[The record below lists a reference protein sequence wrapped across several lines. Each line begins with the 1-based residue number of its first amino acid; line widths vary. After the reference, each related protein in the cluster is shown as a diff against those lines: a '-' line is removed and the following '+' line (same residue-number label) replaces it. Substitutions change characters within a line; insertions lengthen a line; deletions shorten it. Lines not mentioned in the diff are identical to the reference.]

1 MTKFTYYGG
10 KKINDPQIIEEI
22 KNHDNS
28 QNNQDDDNS
37 QNYQDGDNSQNYQDY
52 ILARLK
58 LEGEIECFILDKMM
72 KIELKELL
80 GDGGEGA
87 VFKTN
92 LDEIVAKIY
101 WPHMRTIVREEKI
114 TYMFYNQIDSI
125 NLCWPKGI
133 LKCNGKFVGFIMPL
147 IDSKNYV
154 VLNEYMYDYKERAKF
169 FKDDRHNELKMLIN
183 LMNVFEELR
192 THNIVMGDVNFRNIM
207 IKKNSYDIV
216 LMDLDGAQIDKYPC
230 LTTDEQFNAPEVLK
244 NAKEEDDNDNEIKLA
259 LMHYHH
265 TYSTFLRD
273 NYSLAYIVFKI
284 MMDSD
289 PYNDILDTSHYKFG
303 YDLLNYQST
312 KDNNKNEY
320 CLARWSHLPYF
331 MRELLHKCFTTK
343 NPNKRLNPSQ
353 WKTALEHYLK
363 LLDSGELKA
372 VDKDYLKIYPN
383 HKDLIDFNKLS
394 DFKLVL
400 KESINFTG
408 FTIKDIIKKF
418 EVILKKYDIEF
429 TFDKKMISEYLKYNR
444 MLKIDHFTFKIL
456 FNIGV
461 LKKVALEY
469 VCS

>member
-10 KKINDPQIIEEI
+10 KKITDPQIIEEI

-28 QNNQDDDNS
+28 QKSQDDD
-37 QNYQDGDNSQNYQDY
+37 
-52 ILARLK
+52 IPETLK
-58 LEGEIECFILDKMM
+58 LEGEIECFFLHKIM
-72 KIELKELL
+72 KIKLKELL
-80 GDGGEGA
+80 GHGGEGA
-87 VFKTN
+87 VFTTN

-114 TYMFYNQIDSI
+114 TYMVYNQIDSL

-133 LKCNGKFVGFIMPL
+133 LKYNGKFVGFVMPL
-147 IDSKNYV
+147 IDSKKYD
-154 VLNEYMYDYKERAKF
+154 VLDEYIGRFKDLEKL

-230 LTTDEQFNAPEVLK
+230 LTTFEQFNAPEVLK
-244 NAKEEDDNDNEIKLA
+244 NAKEWDDKEGDLA
-259 LMHYHH
+259 LLHYHH

-273 NYSLAYIVFKI
+273 NYSLAYIVFYII
-284 MMDSD
+284 MAWK
-289 PYNDILDTSHYKFG
+289 PYRDILDKSNYKFG

-312 KDNNKNEY
+312 KDNNINEY

-363 LLDSGELKA
+363 LLDSGELKE
-372 VDKDYLKIYPN
+372 VDKDYLKTYPN
-383 HKDLIDFNKLS
+383 DKDIIDFNKLS

-418 EVILKKYDIEF
+418 EVELKKYNIES
-429 TFDKKMISEYLKYNR
+429 TFDRKMISEYLKYNR
-444 MLKIDHFTFKIL
+444 MLKIDNFTFKIL